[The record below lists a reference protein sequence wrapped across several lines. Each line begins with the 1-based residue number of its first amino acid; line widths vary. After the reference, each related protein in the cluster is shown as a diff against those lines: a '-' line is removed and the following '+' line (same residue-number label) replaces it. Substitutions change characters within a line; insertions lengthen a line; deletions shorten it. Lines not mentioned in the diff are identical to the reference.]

1 MKFFNT
7 AKGEKETFYSAKRNI
22 GLYICGPTVYSDT
35 HLGHAKS
42 YVSFDVLKRWLIY
55 KGYEVTHIQNFTDVS
70 DETALGASK
79 EGVDEFTFT
88 QKYEKEFL
96 EKMSLL
102 SNTPAT
108 KYTRASEF
116 VHQIAQE
123 TKKLLDAGE
132 AYQTNEGIFVRIKQE
147 EHGKLLRVDL
157 EDSLAEATSDVNSG
171 PKESPHDTL
180 LWGPPLDGGEIWQ
193 FDGLPPGRPGWHLE
207 CTIMSSSELELPIDI
222 HWGGIDLIYPHHETE
237 MILAEKIGLSSYC
250 DFWMHNGL
258 MEDAEGKLSKSRGE
272 RITLEEVFEECP
284 PASLRFYLLSY
295 HYRDFTPYT
304 PSALLEACNEAEKLG
319 INAVDCMIV
328 DPTDPREDEELV
340 SLVSE
345 FEEALADDL
354 DTPRALKVLRKLDKI
369 AGKRLRDNNNLGS
382 VSGMYSIFE
391 CVLGLFSN

>member
-7 AKGEKETFYSAKRNI
+7 AKGKKEKFHSDKRNI

-70 DETALGASK
+70 DETSLGASK
-79 EGVDEFTFT
+79 EGIDEFTFT

-96 EKMSLL
+96 EKMNLL
-102 SNTPAT
+102 SNSPAT

-123 TKKLLDAGE
+123 TKKLLEAGE
-132 AYQTNEGIFVRIKQE
+132 AYQTDEGIFLKIKQE
-147 EHGKLLRVDL
+147 EHGKLLRVNL
-157 EDSLAEATSDVNSG
+157 EETLAEGTSEVDSG

-180 LWGPPLDGGEIWQ
+180 LWGPPLAGGNTWELE
-193 FDGLPPGRPGWHLE
+193 GLPPGRPGWHLE
-207 CTIMSSSELELPIDI
+207 CTLMSSSELDLPIDI

-237 MILAEKIGLSSYC
+237 MILAERIGLGNYC

-258 MEDAEGKLSKSRGE
+258 MEDADGKLSKSRGE
-272 RITLEEVFEECP
+272 RITLQEVFEECP

-319 INAVDCMIV
+319 VNAVDCMIV
-328 DPTDPREDEELV
+328 DPTDPREDGELV
-340 SLVSE
+340 HLVSE

-354 DTPRALKVLRKLDKI
+354 DTPRALKVLRDLDKI
-369 AGKRLRDNNNLGS
+369 AGKRLRDNNNLGP

>member
-1 MKFFNT
+1 LKFFNT
-7 AKGEKETFYSAKRNI
+7 AKGEKETFHSDKKNI

-258 MEDAEGKLSKSRGE
+258 MEDADGKLSKSRGE
-272 RITLEEVFEECP
+272 RITLGQVFEDCP
-284 PASLRFYLLSY
+284 PAALRFYLLSH
-295 HYRDFTPYT
+295 HYREFTPYS
-304 PSALLEACNEAEKLG
+304 PEGLLKACKEGERLG
-319 INAVDCMIV
+319 LNAVDCMVV
-328 DPTDPREDEELV
+328 DSSDPKKDDEISPLLSIFED
-340 SLVSE
+340 
-345 FEEALADDL
+345 ALDDDL
-354 DTPRALKVLRKLDKI
+354 DTPKALDVLRDLDKI
-369 AGKRLRDNNNLGS
+369 ASERLKSGENVSSL
-382 VSGMYSIFE
+382 SGMYKIFQR
-391 CVLGLFSN
+391 VLGVFS